1 MLGTISPLQRG
12 TQHQRLGEPS
22 GLALSAAKNHS
33 RRRSSAGLCGSL
45 AHHFSLLLAP
55 GFWLLAPL
63 TFHFPPFTF
72 HRFYRMRV
80 WWNSHNRLTPWLLA
94 GLLGL
99 FGACSRPSV
108 PCTNVVSSEEIS
120 PSGKFKAVV
129 FHRSCQEWVGS
140 TVTTNV
146 SILPANQSPGDGNGN
161 VMSYKG
167 EVGVRAGWL
176 SEQRLAIYS
185 FADLNDSTRL
195 DTVGGVTIEYPHM
208 VDADIVR
215 PAASPVPSVRSS
227 ARSAAEGAK

>member
-1 MLGTISPLQRG
+1 
-12 TQHQRLGEPS
+12 
-22 GLALSAAKNHS
+22 
-33 RRRSSAGLCGSL
+33 
-45 AHHFSLLLAP
+45 
-55 GFWLLAPL
+55 
-63 TFHFPPFTF
+63 
-72 HRFYRMRV
+72 MRV
-80 WWNSHNRLTPWLLA
+80 WWNFHNRLTPWFLA
-94 GLLGL
+94 GLVGL

-108 PCTNVVSSEEIS
+108 PCTNVVSSEEVS
-120 PSGKFKAVV
+120 PSGKFKVVV

-185 FADLNDSTRL
+185 FADLNDATRL

-215 PAASPVPSVRSS
+215 PAPPAPRVSSS
-227 ARSAAEGAK
+227 ATPAAEGAK